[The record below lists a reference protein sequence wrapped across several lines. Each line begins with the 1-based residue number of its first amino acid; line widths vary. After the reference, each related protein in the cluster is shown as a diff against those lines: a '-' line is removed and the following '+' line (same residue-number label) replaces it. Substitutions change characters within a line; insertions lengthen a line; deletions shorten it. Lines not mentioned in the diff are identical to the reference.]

1 MEEARDHIIKKNTDT
16 AKEYDLRISEG
27 KQELNIM
34 YDEIERLKN
43 EKKEFTRQNIEFKNK
58 CDQLKE

>member
-1 MEEARDHIIKKNTDT
+1 
-16 AKEYDLRISEG
+16 
-27 KQELNIM
+27 M

-58 CDQLKE
+58 CDQLKEQAKLKESAVENYEKEIN